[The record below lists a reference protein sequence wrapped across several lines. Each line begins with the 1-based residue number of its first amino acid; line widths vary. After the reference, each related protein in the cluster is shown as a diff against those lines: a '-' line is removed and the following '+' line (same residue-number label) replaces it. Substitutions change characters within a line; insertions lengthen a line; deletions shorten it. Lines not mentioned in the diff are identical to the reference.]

1 MKSYK
6 PFIVSLLGIALFFIP
21 KCNCAGHE
29 EINSRSTPRIIMH
42 GGISLYPNRSSIHH
56 AIIDNATFVLS
67 GNRCK
72 TEALRVPLV
81 LRNVTH
87 NIAKAAFASMIELHD
102 SICASNAT
110 VEGYYHI
117 PGSSLSSISFSVPV
131 PLETLLK
138 ETIQTES
145 LQLGA
150 NYSVKRLPVKI
161 DSIARITG
169 RSVSYKKFD
178 LTFILP
184 TETIES
190 TSKEAYIVDFTAP
203 ATSITTKEKNNNT
216 APLLS
221 QSPLMQTILNQTRLS
236 LASTF
241 LGVTSI
247 LNAEKRRDIVT
258 TITWIALITVLLI
271 SIDKVCQLQSNLE
284 DNGIQHFRQDNLSS
298 GKKKSGTPSS
308 AMHTPTTASKVP
320 HHSTSQV
327 SRSETQH
334 SSPSRLSSADYDLF
348 RKNPTTN
355 SSTKLSSFTVKSK
368 GEAEQHMA
376 DSYKSMMGQGDDGT
390 LYAVRTQKRSSKRKS
405 QAPSPSRAHSSGAGV
420 TFA

>member
-1 MKSYK
+1 MKSYYK
-6 PFIVSLLGIALFFIP
+6 TLIFSLLGIAFFIQ
-21 KCNCAGHE
+21 KCAGHE
-29 EINSRSTPRIIMH
+29 ENSRSTPRIIMH

-190 TSKEAYIVDFTAP
+190 TSNAEYIVDFTP
-203 ATSITTKEKNNNT
+203 QATSITTKEKNNNS

-271 SIDKVCQLQSNLE
+271 SIDKVRQLQSNLE